1 MIGLRLNRSRPTFTT
16 LLLLLGLL
24 LLQDLISECSGLSG
38 SGKHNA
44 PPRSR
49 RISVLDTTT
58 VSKKTP
64 DSIKAKNKVRKQN
77 ARKKADQGTNR
88 KLQADA
94 DFFWDCVSKR
104 SRGIDFAGTS
114 GKIWMK
120 KSKIDLFGESIV
132 VDDNNNSNTISNQ
145 QQDDVVQ
152 AEVTRS
158 GAAMDVPAM
167 DRFDSLDD
175 KLPDFL
181 LTNLLGVDRMR
192 YTTPTPIQ
200 RHCVPLALAGH
211 DVLASA
217 QTGSGKTVGFLLPL
231 IAAVAKNRSTAGKET
246 NNNNNNNIPPIIK
259 GKTPSSPAAL
269 ILAPT
274 RELALQIEL
283 EIEKLTFGAPLPPIS
298 SENVATR
305 WSACCYGGAT
315 ARPQLEALASGVEI
329 LVATPGRLAD
339 FLDRNLVSLSR
350 CQFLVLDEADRM
362 LDMGFEPQ
370 LKKIVEQNDMPSRMD
385 RQTLLFSATF
395 PEPLRRIAQKSYLR
409 PASARVEAGK
419 VGASNKSVEQ
429 RLIRVEGEGTK
440 RDKLA
445 LLLSLLQKSEKGS
458 TIVFTNKKH
467 VAQWI
472 AKELGKKSIKCS
484 QIHGD
489 RSQGQRESAL
499 SQFRDGK
506 VDVLIAT
513 DAVSRGID
521 IPDVAHVIQ
530 FDLPFGVKEFESYT
544 HRIGRTGRAG
554 KTGIATSFYVPGYQP
569 KIGNAELWSL
579 IKNSFDES
587 GMDLPGWFHQ
597 EKSGGQQQQRRSIN
611 RSQTTANQ
619 DQQVNGGGRRVVRPP
634 VARPPRRT
642 RTNEN
647 ASGLKNKRR

>member
-1 MIGLRLNRSRPTFTT
+1 MIGVRLNRSRPAFTT

-24 LLQDLISECSGLSG
+24 LLQDLISECGGLSG
-38 SGKHNA
+38 KHYSG
-44 PPRSR
+44 
-49 RISVLDTTT
+49 
-58 VSKKTP
+58 VSKTP
-64 DSIKAKNKVRKQN
+64 DSIKNKNKDRKQN
-77 ARKKADQGTNR
+77 ARRKAEQGTNR

-114 GKIWMK
+114 GKIWIK

-132 VDDNNNSNTISNQ
+132 DDNNINTMSN

-158 GAAMDVPAM
+158 GAAMDVPPM

-181 LTNLLGVDRMR
+181 LTNLLGIDRMR

-231 IAAVAKNRSTAGKET
+231 IAAVAKNRSTTGKET
-246 NNNNNNNIPPIIK
+246 NNNNNNIPSITK

-298 SENVATR
+298 SEHVATR

-370 LKKIVEQNDMPSRMD
+370 LKKIVEQNDMPSRMY

-429 RLIRVEGEGTK
+429 RLIRVKGDGTK
-440 RDKLA
+440 RDKLDI
-445 LLLSLLQKSEKGS
+445 LLSLLQNSEKCS
-458 TIVFTNKKH
+458 TIVFTNKKF

-472 AKELGKKSIKCS
+472 TKELGKKSIKCS

-489 RSQGQRESAL
+489 RTQGQRESAL

-554 KTGIATSFYVPGYQP
+554 KTGVATSLYVPGYQP

-611 RSQTTANQ
+611 RSQTIANQ
-619 DQQVNGGGRRVVRPP
+619 DQQVNGGGKR
-634 VARPPRRT
+634 VARPPMARPPRKIKI
-642 RTNEN
+642 RTNEVGTN
-647 ASGLKNKRR
+647 ASGLNNKRR